1 MNPAHQWGRCLP
13 CLRFQICLAC
23 LAYSLHCVTGPSNE
37 PLAYLDCA
45 ASTPLRPAVLDAM
58 MPFFTEHYGNP
69 SGGHRLARR
78 SRAAIDDARE
88 FAAEAIGFGPHDI
101 IFTGGGT
108 EADNLAVSGL
118 RGNGVAV
125 CLATEHHAVLH
136 PVEHHVGR
144 VVGVDI
150 HGVVDFDALEAALDD
165 DVTVVSTMLV
175 NNESGVIQPLDKIVE
190 RVRELAPHAAI
201 HTDAVQ
207 AMTWLDIAEL
217 TKGVDAL
224 SLSGHKF
231 GAPKG
236 VGLLAVRNGVKL
248 DAQLL
253 GGGQEADR
261 RSGTHDTPSI
271 VGLGEAMRMTVA
283 ERAETVVRLAAER
296 NRLVD
301 GIAAQVTGV
310 VETAP
315 REQRVAGIAQL
326 VIDDIVS
333 EALLVL
339 LERGGVMASAASSCA
354 SGALDPSHVLAA
366 MGWARDKAQ
375 GSLRLSL
382 GWCSTPAD
390 VDTALEVVPPAI
402 RQLRGEVI

>member
-1 MNPAHQWGRCLP
+1 VNAT
-13 CLRFQICLAC
+13 
-23 LAYSLHCVTGPSNE
+23 SLDE

-45 ASTPLRPAVLDAM
+45 ASTPLRPAVLEAM

-88 FAAEAIGFGPHDI
+88 LVADAIGFGPHDI
-101 IFTGGGT
+101 VFTGGGT
-108 EADNLAVSGL
+108 EADNLAISGL
-118 RGNGVAV
+118 VGTGVPV

-136 PVEHHVGR
+136 PVEHHQGR
-144 VVGVDI
+144 VVGVDR
-150 HGVVDFDALEAALDD
+150 HGVVDFDALAEALGD
-165 DVTVVSTMLV
+165 DVSVVSAMLV
-175 NNESGVIQPLDKIVE
+175 NNESGVVQPIAE
-190 RVRELAPHAAI
+190 IAAMVRELAPQARV

-207 AMTWLDIAEL
+207 ALTWVDVAALAAD
-217 TKGVDAL
+217 VDAL

-231 GAPKG
+231 GGPKG
-236 VGLLAVRNGVKL
+236 VGVLAIRRGVSL

-271 VGLGEAMRMTVA
+271 VGIGEAIRVTVA
-283 ERAETVVRLAAER
+283 ERADTVQRLTSER
-296 NRLVD
+296 DRLID
-301 GIAAQVTGV
+301 GIVTTVAGV
-310 VETAP
+310 SETAP
-315 REQRVAGIAQL
+315 RELRAGGIAQL

-339 LERGGVMASAASSCA
+339 LERGGLMASAASSCA

-366 MGWARDKAQ
+366 MGWPREQAQ

-382 GWCSTPAD
+382 GWSSTPAE
-390 VDTALEVVPPAI
+390 VDQALRVVPAAV
-402 RQLRGEVI
+402 RQLRGEQA

>member
-1 MNPAHQWGRCLP
+1 VNAT
-13 CLRFQICLAC
+13 
-23 LAYSLHCVTGPSNE
+23 SLDE

-45 ASTPLRPAVLDAM
+45 ASTPLRPAVLEAM

-88 FAAEAIGFGPHDI
+88 LVADAIGFGPHDI
-101 IFTGGGT
+101 VFTGGGT
-108 EADNLAVSGL
+108 EADNLAISGL
-118 RGNGVAV
+118 VGTGVPV

-136 PVEHHVGR
+136 PVEHHQGR
-144 VVGVDI
+144 VVGVDR
-150 HGVVDFDALEAALDD
+150 HGVVDFDALAEALGD
-165 DVTVVSTMLV
+165 DVSVVSAMLV
-175 NNESGVIQPLDKIVE
+175 NNESGVVQPIAE
-190 RVRELAPHAAI
+190 IAAMVRELAPQARV

-207 AMTWLDIAEL
+207 ALTWVDVAALAAD
-217 TKGVDAL
+217 VDAL

-231 GAPKG
+231 GGPKG
-236 VGLLAVRNGVKL
+236 VGVLAIRRGVSL

-271 VGLGEAMRMTVA
+271 VGIGEANTTVA
-283 ERAETVVRLAAER
+283 
-296 NRLVD
+296 
-301 GIAAQVTGV
+301 GV
-310 VETAP
+310 SETAP
-315 REQRVAGIAQL
+315 RELRAGGIAQL

-339 LERGGVMASAASSCA
+339 LERGGLMASAASSCA

-366 MGWARDKAQ
+366 MGWPREQAQ

-382 GWCSTPAD
+382 GWSSTPAE
-390 VDTALEVVPPAI
+390 VDQALRVVPAAV
-402 RQLRGEVI
+402 RQLRGEQA